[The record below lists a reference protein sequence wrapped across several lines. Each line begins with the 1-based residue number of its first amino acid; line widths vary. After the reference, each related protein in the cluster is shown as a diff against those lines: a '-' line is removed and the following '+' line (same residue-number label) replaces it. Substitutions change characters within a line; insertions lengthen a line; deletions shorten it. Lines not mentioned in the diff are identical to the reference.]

1 MRAKSL
7 KIKIRSGYNWIESQ
21 GNKQSVQWLTWGI
34 YTLIIIVF
42 ACRHEPWGDEYHA
55 WGMVNQMDFPQL
67 WKAMRVEG
75 HFVLWHLCLWPF
87 VKWFGM
93 DWHSLYCVSVPLMS
107 LAAWLFLF
115 KVRFPFVGKL
125 LVVFSAPFFY
135 YYPVIAR
142 CYALIPPILMGLA
155 ILYQQKKYPILYCIL
170 LGLLAN
176 THAYIEGLVGILW
189 CLFVYKEVVQKWK
202 TQPHEAK
209 HNLLASMLT
218 VVIVLFA
225 LMQVIGGLVDMS
237 QGHDPV
243 GEGKNSP
250 ERWLGIFYG
259 GYQIDFFD
267 WLHRHGFR
275 FIPKLDFVLTLICY
289 ILLIISVYNVIKK
302 ERERK
307 GLLLIL
313 FFGLCWQILFA
324 INIYGMNWQ
333 RIGMLYFVMV
343 FVFLLCNHKKV
354 KYMLIALSLLWMLNT
369 SSNYK
374 IIKDLWQPFDGNVYI
389 AKTIQQLI
397 PNDAVFFLDVA
408 SQRGL
413 IDASIWKTWDIN
425 VQKQLEESQTK
436 DFWLFTLQEKHDD
449 AIGCFEK
456 DECSVDLVY
465 SDGYYGLYHIKK

>member
-1 MRAKSL
+1 MKAKSL
-7 KIKIRSGYNWIESQ
+7 KTDICSGYNWIESQ
-21 GNKQSVQWLTWGI
+21 GNKRSVQWLTWGI

-42 ACRHEPWGDEYHA
+42 AWRHEPWYDEYHA
-55 WGMVNQMDFPQL
+55 WGMVNQLDFTQL

-93 DWHSLYCVSVPLMS
+93 DWHSLYCVSVTLMS

-135 YYPVIAR
+135 YYPVIAW
-142 CYALIPPILMGLA
+142 CYALIPPILMGLT
-155 ILYQQKKYPILYCIL
+155 ILYQQKKHPILYCLL

-202 TQPHEAK
+202 SHPHEAK
-209 HNLLASMLT
+209 QNMLVSMLT
-218 VVIVLFA
+218 VVMVMFA
-225 LMQVIGGLVDMS
+225 LMQVIGGLIDVS
-237 QGHDPV
+237 QGSDPI
-243 GEGKNSP
+243 GEGKNTP
-250 ERWLGIFYG
+250 EIWLSIFYE
-259 GYQIDFFD
+259 GYQVIIFD
-267 WLHRHGFR
+267 WFHQHGFR

-289 ILLIISVYNVIKK
+289 IVLIISVCNAIKQ
-302 ERERK
+302 ECERK

-324 INIYGMNWQ
+324 INIYGMRWQ
-333 RIGMLYFVMV
+333 RVGMLYFVMV
-343 FVFLLCNHKKV
+343 FVFLLCNFKKEV

-374 IIKDLWQPFDGNVYI
+374 IIKDLWQPFAMEIYAVKD
-389 AKTIQQLI
+389 IQQLI
-397 PNDAVFFLDVA
+397 PNDAVFFVDVVE
-408 SQRGL
+408 RDL

-436 DFWLFTLQEKHDD
+436 DFWLLIYQPKHDD
-449 AIGCFEK
+449 AIGCFEN
-456 DECSVDLVY
+456 DGCLVDLVY
-465 SDGYYGLYHIKK
+465 TDGWFELYHIKK